1 MELRIRD
8 SQQVIDE
15 GFANWL
21 SSLIKTKLISNIGKY
36 KLVNWDK
43 YLTTSDSVN
52 RLYKKDYRTS
62 EVIIFAA
69 NNIVCSCVPGEV
81 VITFDN
87 TKFVLGFDRLRLSTI
102 VKTINYGT
110 LDIKGCPIFIDTL
123 TYFEENIDT
132 YIRLYYGL

>member
-21 SSLIKTKLISNIGKY
+21 SFLIKTKLISNIGKY